1 MIYKKVATDA
11 GHPLYAPREMPKGSG
26 KIVQPPDLTK
36 IAQAVGKPG
45 RQNCGA
51 CHFNGGG
58 GDADGALGS
67 DRSFVAHVPLPEK
80 EQIEA
85 LVLEK
90 KKKDLLAKYASEE
103 LQERQGEAK
112 AMLNKS

>member
-1 MIYKKVATDA
+1 MDC
-11 GHPLYAPREMPKGSG
+11 
-26 KIVQPPDLTK
+26 D
-36 IAQAVGKPG
+36 
-45 RQNCGA
+45 GA
-51 CHFNGGG
+51 ADDGGG
-58 GDADGALGS
+58 AALGS

-103 LQERQGEAK
+103 LQGQQGEAK
-112 AMLNKS
+112 AMLNKRS